1 MKVCIAEKPSVAR
14 DIARMLGATTKMDGY
29 YEGNDY
35 QVTWVFGHLCTLKEP
50 HDYDPMWKQWMME
63 TLPIIPSTFGIK
75 LKNDK
80 GVSKQFNLIKRLID
94 NAEYVAVSIASFWEI
109 AIKQSIGKIQL
120 CMTIPELESMCFAR
134 DIQLLPIQSVVL
146 EQIKMLPQIHG
157 DPFDRI
163 IIAQAQAGKMTIITR
178 DRMIPQYPVT
188 TVW

>member
-14 DIARMLGATTKMDGY
+14 DIARMLGATAKMDGY

-94 NAEYVAVSIASFWEI
+94 NAEYVVNC
-109 AIKQSIGKIQL
+109 GKN
-120 CMTIPELESMCFAR
+120 FH
-134 DIQLLPIQSVVL
+134 
-146 EQIKMLPQIHG
+146 K
-157 DPFDRI
+157 
-163 IIAQAQAGKMTIITR
+163 
-178 DRMIPQYPVT
+178 
-188 TVW
+188 